1 MNRDFWTSLFL
12 IFLSFVLYREST
24 FIEDVDYGSMKA
36 DVWPTFLVMLLVVL
50 SISMLVKSLMEYRQA
65 TQSSTQDNENAEQT
79 DSVTGWTWLIN
90 PMIVFVLFF
99 LFLIT
104 LDYLG
109 MLIGG
114 IFFTFIT
121 MTLLGQISWR
131 TVPIYFVISVISIS
145 GMWAIFTF
153 GLRVMLPEGVLFT
166 VW

>member
-12 IFLSFVLYREST
+12 LFLSFVLYREST

-50 SISMLVKSLMEYRQA
+50 SISMLVKSLIEYRQA

-79 DSVTGWTWLIN
+79 DSVAGWTWLIN

-131 TVPIYFVISVISIS
+131 TVPIYFAISVISIS

>member
-1 MNRDFWTSLFL
+1 MNCDFWTSLFL

>member
-131 TVPIYFVISVISIS
+131 TVPIYFAISVISIS

>member
-12 IFLSFVLYREST
+12 LFLSFVLYREST

-36 DVWPTFLVMLLVVL
+36 DVWPTFLVMLLIVL
-50 SISMLVKSLMEYRQA
+50 SISMLVKSVIEYRQA

-79 DSVTGWTWLIN
+79 DPVTGWTWLLN

-131 TVPIYFVISVISIS
+131 TVPIYFAISVISIS

-166 VW
+166 V

>member
-36 DVWPTFLVMLLVVL
+36 DVWPTFLVMLLIVL

-90 PMIVFVLFF
+90 P
-99 LFLIT
+99 
-104 LDYLG
+104 
-109 MLIGG
+109 
-114 IFFTFIT
+114 
-121 MTLLGQISWR
+121 
-131 TVPIYFVISVISIS
+131 
-145 GMWAIFTF
+145 
-153 GLRVMLPEGVLFT
+153 
-166 VW
+166 

>member
-12 IFLSFVLYREST
+12 LFLSFVLYREST
-24 FIEDVDYGSMKA
+24 FIEDIDYGSMKA
-36 DVWPTFLVMLLVVL
+36 DVWPTFLVMLLIVL
-50 SISMLVKSLMEYRQA
+50 SISMLVKSVIEYQQA

-79 DSVTGWTWLIN
+79 DPVTGWTWLLN

-114 IFFTFIT
+114 VFFTFIT

-131 TVPIYFVISVISIS
+131 TVPIYFAISVISIS

>member
-1 MNRDFWTSLFL
+1 MNRDFWISLFL

-36 DVWPTFLVMLLVVL
+36 DVWPTFLVMLLIVL

-114 IFFTFIT
+114 IFFTFMT

-131 TVPIYFVISVISIS
+131 TVPIYFAISVISIS

>member
-36 DVWPTFLVMLLVVL
+36 DVWPTFLVMLLIVL

-79 DSVTGWTWLIN
+79 DPVTGWTWLLN

-131 TVPIYFVISVISIS
+131 TVPIYFAISVISIS

>member
-36 DVWPTFLVMLLVVL
+36 DVWPTFLVMLLIVL

-131 TVPIYFVISVISIS
+131 TVPIYFAISVISIS

>member
-12 IFLSFVLYREST
+12 LFLSFVLYREST

-36 DVWPTFLVMLLVVL
+36 DVWPTFLVILLIVL
-50 SISMLVKSLMEYRQA
+50 SISMLVKSVIEYRQA

-79 DSVTGWTWLIN
+79 DPVTGWTWLLN

-131 TVPIYFVISVISIS
+131 TVPIYFAISVISIS

-166 VW
+166 V

>member
-36 DVWPTFLVMLLVVL
+36 DVWPTFLVMLLIVL

-114 IFFTFIT
+114 IFFTFIS

-131 TVPIYFVISVISIS
+131 TVPIYFAISVISIS

>member
-36 DVWPTFLVMLLVVL
+36 DVWPTFLVMLLIVL

-79 DSVTGWTWLIN
+79 DPVTGWTWLLN

-114 IFFTFIT
+114 IFFTFMT

-131 TVPIYFVISVISIS
+131 TVPIYFAISVISIS

>member
-1 MNRDFWTSLFL
+1 
-12 IFLSFVLYREST
+12 
-24 FIEDVDYGSMKA
+24 
-36 DVWPTFLVMLLVVL
+36 
-50 SISMLVKSLMEYRQA
+50 MLVKSLMEYRQA

-114 IFFTFIT
+114 IFFAFMT

-131 TVPIYFVISVISIS
+131 TVPIYFAISVISIS

>member
-12 IFLSFVLYREST
+12 LFLSFVLYREST

-50 SISMLVKSLMEYRQA
+50 SISMLVKSLIEYRQA

-131 TVPIYFVISVISIS
+131 TVPIYFAISVISIS